1 VLEALADLCRQH
13 PTLLDGLDDAF
24 RREIERALRGGDLAW
39 SGEGA
44 HQRLFVSV
52 AELLRLAAG
61 GGGAVLTIDDLH
73 EADEGS
79 LRLLH
84 YLARAGTRERVLLVV
99 GTRRFRR
106 TAGSAGC
113 ATASCAGGR
122 RWTWCWPAAT
132 RRYGGLARP
141 APRRP
146 RRGAPRPRGPGVVG
160 RPARADRRPRP
171 GVGTGDAWRMP
182 VRRLPAACPPGTEK
196 VLRRVAVAGTA
207 VDTDEFVALSGT
219 DEETAFAVLDAALA
233 AGLLEPAEVGYR
245 FHTGRIRER
254 LLADLPPHR
263 LQ

>member
-24 RREIERALRGGDLAW
+24 RREIERVLRGGDLAW

-84 YLARAGTRERVLLVV
+84 YLARAGTRERVPLVV
-99 GTRRFRR
+99 GTRKFRR
-106 TAGSAGC
+106 TAGSAGG

-122 RWTWCWPAAT
+122 RWTWC
-132 RRYGGLARP
+132 
-141 APRRP
+141 
-146 RRGAPRPRGPGVVG
+146 
-160 RPARADRRPRP
+160 
-171 GVGTGDAWRMP
+171 
-182 VRRLPAACPPGTEK
+182 
-196 VLRRVAVAGTA
+196 
-207 VDTDEFVALSGT
+207 
-219 DEETAFAVLDAALA
+219 
-233 AGLLEPAEVGYR
+233 
-245 FHTGRIRER
+245 
-254 LLADLPPHR
+254 
-263 LQ
+263 